1 MNTWLCHR
9 HWDTSG
15 SEGHGILFSFKE
27 IKKERERE
35 RHKIDRMQSDLSSG
49 IYRELEEQQ

>member
-9 HWDTSG
+9 HWDTNG

-27 IKKERERE
+27 IKKERERDIRLTE
-35 RHKIDRMQSDLSSG
+35 CKVI
-49 IYRELEEQQ
+49 